1 MDLTFQ
7 PTYQQ
12 ILSNFDFNKLSKLSL
27 EGGNLEGINKY
38 YELNRFAIYDK
49 AQQQSY
55 NPNPQYAAL
64 YGLLIGD
71 AIGQPLEFLHKP
83 YNESNLD
90 RINSSEYKKVDYYQD
105 GQKLP
110 AFKSGY
116 FTDDGSMAF

>member
-1 MDLTFQ
+1 MKIEIIMTMKLDLTFQ

-27 EGGNLEGINKY
+27 EGNLEGINKY

-49 AQQQSY
+49 AKQQSY

-71 AIGQPLEFLHKP
+71 AIGQQLEFLHKP
-83 YNESNLD
+83 LILHLYLQYAVI
-90 RINSSEYKKVDYYQD
+90 RKI
-105 GQKLP
+105 
-110 AFKSGY
+110 
-116 FTDDGSMAF
+116 